1 MKAFPADFLSL
12 FQMLSDDTT
21 AEILFNIKSTNRKI
35 TNPNFDEMVNHFKEQ
50 EIDISS
56 VYDFMEEKNLVT
68 NLLRNKTK
76 QEKIEIRRNI
86 AKNLEKLIEGLG
98 QRKSR
103 DKIQRLLNGI
113 LADDSQSKA
122 NIVALNVSLKNSTDN
137 KLRWI
142 KRKYLNPE
150 NRAKLIEVIEKKSL
164 KKKFYSKSFYN
175 EKLINLTRVL
185 IEIRA
190 ASSEINEKTLDDEAK
205 ESNWETEMSG
215 NLVILKNS

>member
-122 NIVALNVSLKNSTDN
+122 NIVALNV
-137 KLRWI
+137 
-142 KRKYLNPE
+142 
-150 NRAKLIEVIEKKSL
+150 
-164 KKKFYSKSFYN
+164 FSKGFN
-175 EKLINLTRVL
+175 
-185 IEIRA
+185 
-190 ASSEINEKTLDDEAK
+190 
-205 ESNWETEMSG
+205 
-215 NLVILKNS
+215 